1 MGLENE
7 LLSLDVRWIFGLAR
21 CPIKVQG
28 IAHIRFQ
35 ATELGYMRAFLIDD
49 HSDYDF
55 LVVGLGPVGAMLT
68 ALLVNDGWR
77 VLAIDRDAHAFPLP
91 RAAGVD
97 HEVMRAFQRLGISD
111 QVLPHTCCTRYYA
124 FVDAGG
130 ETLLEFDRKE
140 PSISGWQ
147 GNYTFYQPAVEQTVR
162 DLLAG
167 HSKATLKLSTRLL
180 GFEQD
185 EDGVTAQLGNPAAP
199 QAGVKNTEV
208 RARYLIG
215 CDGASSTVRKHCKI
229 ELQDFGFDEP
239 WLVVDTFTEH
249 GSALPDRNLQVCD
262 PLRPTTF
269 LRLGPDRYRWE
280 FMLKPGEGLDAVLSD
295 DSVASWIA
303 PWIDPG
309 KLTIERKAVYRFH
322 GLLAR
327 KWRQGRVLLA
337 GDAAH
342 QMPPF
347 AGQGLCSGVR
357 DALNLFWKLTEVLSE
372 RADASLLDSY
382 EIERSP
388 HVQAIIEEAIRMGRI
403 VCTLDPKQAQQRD
416 ATIRREVAAGRPG
429 ISMKFPAMSR
439 GYLIAS
445 TTGAGQL
452 FPQPWVSITT
462 EAGLTQTLKLDDFLG
477 LGAVMIRRPADSS
490 DPIETAGR
498 RDSDAD
504 LARLVFSLGVE
515 LVDLASPRFLPFVDT
530 LLKWLDE
537 RNAPSVL
544 IRPDRYVFGT
554 GSSTD
559 LLKQYAAM
567 RFASGNTH

>member
-1 MGLENE
+1 ML
-7 LLSLDVRWIFGLAR
+7 
-21 CPIKVQG
+21 
-28 IAHIRFQ
+28 
-35 ATELGYMRAFLIDD
+35 DD
-49 HSDYDF
+49 HADYDI

-77 VLAIDRDAHAFPLP
+77 VLAIDRDARAFPLP
-91 RAAGVD
+91 RAAGID

-130 ETLLEFDRKE
+130 DTLLQFDRKE

-162 DLLAG
+162 NLLAN
-167 HSKATLKLSTRLL
+167 HSHATLKLSTRLL
-180 GFEQD
+180 DFEQD
-185 EDGVTAQLGNPAAP
+185 EGGVTAQLSTQTDP
-199 QAGVKNTEV
+199 QAIAKTTKV

-215 CDGASSTVRKHCKI
+215 CDGASSTVRKQCNI

-239 WLVVDTFTEH
+239 WLVVDTLTEH
-249 GSALPDRNLQVCD
+249 GSALPERNLQVCD
-262 PLRPTTF
+262 PIRPTTF
-269 LRLGPDRYRWE
+269 LRLGPGRYRWE
-280 FMLKPGEGLDAVLSD
+280 FMIKPGESIDAVLSD
-295 DSVASWIA
+295 DSVESWIA
-303 PWIDPG
+303 PWIDP
-309 KLTIERKAVYRFH
+309 KLLKIERKAVYRFH

-357 DALNLFWKLTEVLSE
+357 DALNLFWKLTEVLSA
-372 RADASLLDSY
+372 RADASLLDTY

-388 HVQAIIEEAIRMGRI
+388 HVRAIIEEAIRMGRI
-403 VCTLDPKQAQQRD
+403 VCTLDSTQAQQRD
-416 ATIRREVAAGRPG
+416 VTIRSEVAAGRPG
-429 ISMKFPAMSR
+429 ISMKFPSMSH
-439 GYLIAS
+439 GYLLAS
-445 TTGAGQL
+445 TPGAGQL
-452 FPQPWVSITT
+452 FPQPWVSHTT
-462 EAGLTQTLKLDDFLG
+462 DTGVAQLLKLDDFLG
-477 LGAVMIRRPADSS
+477 LGAAIICRPAD
-490 DPIETAGR
+490 R

-504 LARLVFSLGVE
+504 SEENLARLATTLGVKAI
-515 LVDLASPRFLPFVDT
+515 DLTSPIFAPFASV

-537 RNAPSVL
+537 RDAPAVL

-554 GSSTD
+554 GSPTE
-559 LLKQYAAM
+559 LLTHYAAM
-567 RFASGNTH
+567 RVESRNTQSAPAL